1 MTRSLES
8 FMTKLNP
15 YVIVHIN
22 KNWCRVAVKI
32 ERSAGHHH
40 KDHRDITLKHEYETL
55 KRIHANGGYRTILS
69 TKIIIV
75 SAYTVSVNYR

>member
-1 MTRSLES
+1 M
-8 FMTKLNP
+8 
-15 YVIVHIN
+15 
-22 KNWCRVAVKI
+22 KI